1 MECRTMHQHS
11 PFLVMCLAQFLGA
24 VLLSRRKINTFKLTD
39 GPKQCILGENSMSLR
54 RSQLED
60 SKNILFVNIMYK
72 NKKIQAS

>member
-39 GPKQCILGENSMSLR
+39 GPKQCILGENSNSVFWGKTQTVYFGGKL
-54 RSQLED
+54 
-60 SKNILFVNIMYK
+60 NVI
-72 NKKIQAS
+72 A